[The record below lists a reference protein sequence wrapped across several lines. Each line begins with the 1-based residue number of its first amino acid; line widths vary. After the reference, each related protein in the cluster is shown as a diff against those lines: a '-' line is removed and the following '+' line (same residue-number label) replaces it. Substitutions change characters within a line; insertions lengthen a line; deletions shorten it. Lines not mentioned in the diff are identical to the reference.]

1 MITLQVFFPFC
12 LFVFSWGVGG
22 RGGMPDM
29 PHGFGCKA
37 TDWLRG
43 ISSSFINF
51 TLGVS
56 VVILDGAS
64 IVQMRKGVGLS
75 LFI

>member
-1 MITLQVFFPFC
+1 MITFEVFFSFFFFFF
-12 LFVFSWGVGG
+12 LGGGG
-22 RGGMPDM
+22 RGGMPDV
-29 PHGFGCKA
+29 PHSFGCKA
-37 TDWLRG
+37 IDWLRG

-56 VVILDGAS
+56 VVAP

-75 LFI
+75 LSI

>member
-1 MITLQVFFPFC
+1 MITFEVFFPFFF
-12 LFVFSWGVGG
+12 LWGGG
-22 RGGMPDM
+22 RGGMPDV
-29 PHGFGCKA
+29 PHSFGCKA

-56 VVILDGAS
+56 VVAS

-75 LFI
+75 LSI

>member
-1 MITLQVFFPFC
+1 MITLQVFFSF
-12 LFVFSWGVGG
+12 LFVCFFLGGGG
-22 RGGMPDM
+22 RGGMPDS
-29 PHGFGCKA
+29 FGCKT

-56 VVILDGAS
+56 VVILDGTC

-75 LFI
+75 LLI